1 MQRERFLK
9 IGYAR
14 VSTHDQNT
22 DMQMDALIAHGVDPA
37 NIYEDHAS
45 GKKDDRPALLACLK
59 ALRDGDVLVVWKLDR
74 LSRSLKA
81 LIETVHDLTSRD
93 IGLKVL
99 AGHGAAID
107 TTSPSGKLIFNI
119 FSALSEYERDLIVER
134 TRSGLMAARAR
145 GRVGGRKFKMTA
157 PKLRLAMASMGQRE
171 TQVGDLCRELGV
183 SRQTLYRMVGPNG
196 ELRPDGEKLLNQSR

>member
-1 MQRERFLK
+1 M
-9 IGYAR
+9 
-14 VSTHDQNT
+14 
-22 DMQMDALIAHGVDPA
+22 
-37 NIYEDHAS
+37 
-45 GKKDDRPALLACLK
+45 LACLK
-59 ALRDGDVLVVWKLDR
+59 ALRDGDVLVIWKLDR

-145 GRVGGRKFKMTA
+145 ARGPSSSNASRRCSTA
-157 PKLRLAMASMGQRE
+157 PLNDPFRTLTDGC
-171 TQVGDLCRELGV
+171 GFFD
-183 SRQTLYRMVGPNG
+183 SRR
-196 ELRPDGEKLLNQSR
+196 S